1 MPVVVV
7 DMMIAGPRS
16 RTACSPARLCPCLV
30 IFIFVLIAGCDFPGR
45 PDPADRP
52 VPANQ
57 VLEFGALYQRNCAG
71 CHGADGTL
79 GPAPPLNDPLFRAI
93 IPETELTEILKKG
106 RNKTLMPAFAREN
119 GGSLTEAQIQVLV
132 HEIKGLPYR
141 VIAKPEAPTSV
152 EVVFDAAA
160 GISPKWGPPL
170 EPPVGVPHCCEP
182 STAANGSSNAKELT
196 GTAVFA
202 RACAMCHGDHGQG
215 IAQGGTLI
223 HTVNDPVFLSLCSD
237 QVLRRYVITGRPDL
251 GMPGFA
257 DARPGNPHFQP
268 LTDEEV
274 TGLVALLASWRN
286 TNVTD
291 K

>member
-1 MPVVVV
+1 MAFPVV
-7 DMMIAGPRS
+7 DMTMGYVRCCETRALGNLS
-16 RTACSPARLCPCLV
+16 RCLI
-30 IFIFVLIAGCDFPGR
+30 IFISVLIAGCDFPGR
-45 PDPADRP
+45 PDPDDRP

-57 VLEFGALYQRNCAG
+57 VLEFGALYQKNCSG

-93 IPETELTEILKKG
+93 VPETELMDILKKG

-119 GGSLTEAQIQVLV
+119 GGSLTAAQIQVLV
-132 HEIKGLPYR
+132 HEIKGIPYQ
-141 VIAKPEAPTSV
+141 VIAKPGSPASV
-152 EVVFDAAA
+152 EVVLDAR
-160 GISPKWGPPL
+160 GISPKWGPPGKPGSGL
-170 EPPVGVPHCCEP
+170 PYSREP
-182 STAANGSSNAKELT
+182 STEANGSSNAKEIA

-202 RACAMCHGDHGQG
+202 RACATCHGDYGQG
-215 IAQGGTLI
+215 VAQGGTLN
-223 HTVNDPVFLSLCSD
+223 HTINDPIFLSLCSD

-257 DARPGNPHFQP
+257 DASPGNPHFQP

-274 TGLVALLASWRN
+274 TDLVALLASWRK
-286 TNVTD
+286 TNVID

>member
-1 MPVVVV
+1 MALSVV
-7 DMMIAGPRS
+7 DMMIAYPRYREARS
-16 RTACSPARLCPCLV
+16 LARLSQCLV
-30 IFIFVLIAGCDFPGR
+30 IFISVLIEGCDFPGR

-79 GPAPPLNDPLFRAI
+79 GPAPPLNDALFRTI
-93 IPETELTEILKKG
+93 VPETELTDILTKG
-106 RNKTLMPAFAREN
+106 RDKTLMPAFASEN
-119 GGSLTEAQIQVLV
+119 GGSLSEAQIQVLV

-141 VIAKPEAPTSV
+141 IIAKPGTLAEV
-152 EVVFDAAA
+152 EVVTDAE
-160 GISPKWGPPL
+160 GVSPRWGLPAKPPASM
-170 EPPVGVPHCCEP
+170 PSYHEP
-182 STAANGSSNAKELT
+182 STAANDNN
-196 GTAVFA
+196 TARQRVETSAFA
-202 RACAMCHGDHGQG
+202 RACATCHGDYGQG
-215 IAQGGTLI
+215 IARGDALI
-223 HTVNDPVFLSLCSD
+223 HTIKDPIFLALCSD

-274 TGLVALLASWRN
+274 SGLVALLASWRE
-286 TNVTD
+286 TSVTD